1 MCKARPRKR
10 SQNYKIQLENVRKWA
25 KLEAKASTQGN
36 VEILD
41 KDTALEME
49 QTESD
54 DIFLLSHKE
63 TQYYPGLG

>member
-1 MCKARPRKR
+1 MSQIR
-10 SQNYKIQLENVRKWA
+10 S
-25 KLEAKASTQGN
+25 KASTQGN

-63 TQYYPGLG
+63 THYYPGLGWLTVYWRDTACSDENKQ

>member
-1 MCKARPRKR
+1 MSQIR
-10 SQNYKIQLENVRKWA
+10 S
-25 KLEAKASTQGN
+25 KASTQGN

-41 KDTALEME
+41 KDPALEME

>member
-1 MCKARPRKR
+1 MSHIR
-10 SQNYKIQLENVRKWA
+10 S
-25 KLEAKASTQGN
+25 KASTQGN

-54 DIFLLSHKE
+54 DIFLLSHNIILALD
-63 TQYYPGLG
+63 GLQCI

>member
-1 MCKARPRKR
+1 MSPIR
-10 SQNYKIQLENVRKWA
+10 S
-25 KLEAKASTQGN
+25 KASTQGN

-54 DIFLLSHKE
+54 DIFLLSHNIILALD
-63 TQYYPGLG
+63 GLQCIWRDTACSDENKQ

>member
-1 MCKARPRKR
+1 MSQIR
-10 SQNYKIQLENVRKWA
+10 S
-25 KLEAKASTQGN
+25 KASTQGN

-49 QTESD
+49 QTKSD
-54 DIFLLSHKE
+54 DIFLLSYKE

>member
-1 MCKARPRKR
+1 MSQIR
-10 SQNYKIQLENVRKWA
+10 S
-25 KLEAKASTQGN
+25 KASTQGN

-63 TQYYPGLG
+63 TLLSWPWMAYSVLKRYGLF

>member
-1 MCKARPRKR
+1 MSQIR
-10 SQNYKIQLENVRKWA
+10 S
-25 KLEAKASTQGN
+25 KASTQGN

-54 DIFLLSHKE
+54 DILLSHKE
-63 TQYYPGLG
+63 THYYPGLGWLTVH